1 MFLIS
6 KTQIYRNEQII
17 GLLFHCKFTHSL
29 QKDEITFKLRYFE
42 ISPFAKKKIRAIQKQ
57 ISCEMQIKNIFSVF
71 YWEFNCHIEYHFRP
85 LSLSRID
92 FVSKNMFHKENK
104 SFLNKLSCKDV
115 SLTGLLNFVSV
126 KYDASTT
133 RFYHRFFPNNYL
145 TITVNKL
152 TTDPKLN

>member
-1 MFLIS
+1 M
-6 KTQIYRNEQII
+6 RN
-17 GLLFHCKFTHSL
+17 
-29 QKDEITFKLRYFE
+29 
-42 ISPFAKKKIRAIQKQ
+42 ANKKICTQYFVGQLIV
-57 ISCEMQIKNIFSVF
+57 I
-71 YWEFNCHIEYHFRP
+71 
-85 LSLSRID
+85 LSIILDLSQS
-92 FVSKNMFHKENK
+92 FVSKNMFQKENK

-152 TTDPKLN
+152 